1 MKTYS
6 QLIAETDSR
15 MYGDDS
21 VLKPKPP
28 CKGKDCDKKK
38 KPKPFMGYEEVEPMK
53 ADPCWEGYEMIGTKQ
68 KNGRTVPNCVA
79 VGKKDKPQPVSEGTS
94 EKKEAMQS
102 IADWKDKM
110 KMVEDHIKFLQDKRL
125 ASMKNKLVIAEKKL
139 QQGDY
144 GWISSELFFNGDLF

>member
-1 MKTYS
+1 MKTFS

-38 KPKPFMGYEEVEPMK
+38 KKPKPFMGYEQVEAMK
-53 ADPCWEGYEMIGTKQ
+53 ADPL
-68 KNGRTVPNCVA
+68 
-79 VGKKDKPQPVSEGTS
+79 SEGTS

-102 IADWKDKM
+102 IADWKEKM
-110 KMVEDHIKFLQDKRL
+110 KMVEAHIEFLQDKRL
-125 ASMKNKLVIAEKKL
+125 ASMEKKLVTAEKKL

-144 GWISSELFFNGDLF
+144 GWISRELFFNGDLF

>member
-38 KPKPFMGYEEVEPMK
+38 KKPKPFMGYEEVEQMK
-53 ADPCWEGYEMIGTKQ
+53 ADPL
-68 KNGRTVPNCVA
+68 
-79 VGKKDKPQPVSEGTS
+79 SEGTS

>member
-15 MYGDDS
+15 MYGDDA
-21 VLKPKPP
+21 VVKGKPKPP
-28 CKGKDCDKKK
+28 CKNCDKK

-53 ADPCWEGYEMIGTKQ
+53 DDPCWDGYRMLGTKQ
-68 KNGRTVPNCVA
+68 KNGRTVPNCIP
-79 VGKKDKPQPVSEGTS
+79 VGKKDESQPVSEQASG
-94 EKKEAMQS
+94 KGEAMRC

-125 ASMKNKLVIAEKKL
+125 GGMREKLKTAEKKL
-139 QQGDY
+139 EQGDY
-144 GWISSELFFNGDLF
+144 GWISRELFFNGDLF

>member
-38 KPKPFMGYEEVEPMK
+38 KKPKPFMGYEEVEPMK
-53 ADPCWEGYEMIGTKQ
+53 ADPL
-68 KNGRTVPNCVA
+68 
-79 VGKKDKPQPVSEGTS
+79 SEGTS

-125 ASMKNKLVIAEKKL
+125 GSMKNKLKIAEKKL

>member
-6 QLIAETDSR
+6 QFIAETDSR
-15 MYGDDS
+15 MYGDDT

-53 ADPCWEGYEMIGTKQ
+53 ADPL
-68 KNGRTVPNCVA
+68 
-79 VGKKDKPQPVSEGTS
+79 SEGTS

-125 ASMKNKLVIAEKKL
+125 GSMKNKLVIAEKKL

>member
-38 KPKPFMGYEEVEPMK
+38 KKPKPFMGYEEVEPMK
-53 ADPCWEGYEMIGTKQ
+53 ADPL
-68 KNGRTVPNCVA
+68 
-79 VGKKDKPQPVSEGTS
+79 SEGTS

>member
-6 QLIAETDSR
+6 QFIAETDSR

-38 KPKPFMGYEEVEPMK
+38 KKPKPFMGYEEVEAMK
-53 ADPCWEGYEMIGTKQ
+53 ADPL
-68 KNGRTVPNCVA
+68 
-79 VGKKDKPQPVSEGTS
+79 SEGTS

-102 IADWKDKM
+102 IADWKEKM
-110 KMVEDHIKFLQDKRL
+110 KMVEAHIEFLQDKRL
-125 ASMKNKLVIAEKKL
+125 ASMEKKLVTAEKKL

-144 GWISSELFFNGDLF
+144 GWISRELFFNGDLF

>member
-38 KPKPFMGYEEVEPMK
+38 KKPKPFMGYEEVEAMK
-53 ADPCWEGYEMIGTKQ
+53 ADPL
-68 KNGRTVPNCVA
+68 
-79 VGKKDKPQPVSEGTS
+79 SEGTS

-110 KMVEDHIKFLQDKRL
+110 KMVEDHIILQDKRL
-125 ASMKNKLVIAEKKL
+125 ASMEKKLVTAEKKL

>member
-6 QLIAETDSR
+6 QFIAETDSR

-38 KPKPFMGYEEVEPMK
+38 KKPKPFMGYEEVEPMK
-53 ADPCWEGYEMIGTKQ
+53 ADPL
-68 KNGRTVPNCVA
+68 
-79 VGKKDKPQPVSEGTS
+79 SEGTS

-125 ASMKNKLVIAEKKL
+125 GSMKNKLKIAEKKL

>member
-38 KPKPFMGYEEVEPMK
+38 KKPKPFMGYEEVEPMK
-53 ADPCWEGYEMIGTKQ
+53 ADPL
-68 KNGRTVPNCVA
+68 
-79 VGKKDKPQPVSEGTS
+79 SEGTS

-125 ASMKNKLVIAEKKL
+125 GSMKNKLVIAEKKL

>member
-53 ADPCWEGYEMIGTKQ
+53 ADPL
-68 KNGRTVPNCVA
+68 
-79 VGKKDKPQPVSEGTS
+79 SEGTS

-125 ASMKNKLVIAEKKL
+125 GSMKNKLKIAEKKL